1 MNCHFALR
9 QAWRPLL
16 GAGCLILACGATA
29 GDLNRCRDP
38 QGHVL
43 LTDQP
48 CAQQGMETDMA
59 STETVAPATAPGAAL
74 VLAADG
80 ETSGVAVLA
89 GSREAALAAVET
101 KRSPWADLPHP
112 LTRRPVSLDASTL
125 QAARNSVLMDDVM
138 RRQRKL
144 ATR

>member
-9 QAWRPLL
+9 QVWRPLL

-48 CAQQGMETDMA
+48 CAPQGMETDMA
-59 STETVAPATAPGAAL
+59 STETVVPATASGAAL
-74 VLAADG
+74 VLVADG
-80 ETSGVAVLA
+80 ENGVAAVPA
-89 GSREAALAAVET
+89 SSREAPLAAIET

-112 LTRRPVSLDASTL
+112 LARRPLSLDASTL
-125 QAARNSVLMDDVM
+125 QAARNSAMMDDVM
-138 RRQRKL
+138 RRQRKV